1 MSANTALRFSPAEL
15 AASLERAQDRVNVLR
30 CVKELRAER
39 TRLNERLAEID
50 HALSVLS
57 EPLHEAMLSGGAA
70 PQIPARPERFAVGP
84 CPECDALIYL
94 EHPHICCSR
103 KSVA

>member
-1 MSANTALRFSPAEL
+1 MSATTALRFSPAEL

-57 EPLHEAMLSGGAA
+57 EPLHDAMLSGLR
-70 PQIPARPERFAVGP
+70 PAHLRPPGTDSVGP
-84 CPECDALIYL
+84 CPECGALIYL
-94 EHPHICCSR
+94 GHPHICCSR